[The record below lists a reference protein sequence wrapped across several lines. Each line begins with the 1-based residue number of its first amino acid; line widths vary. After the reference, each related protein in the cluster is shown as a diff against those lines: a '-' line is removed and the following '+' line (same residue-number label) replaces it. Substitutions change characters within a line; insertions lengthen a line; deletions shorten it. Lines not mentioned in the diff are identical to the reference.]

1 MLRILMKR
9 IVFNDCRVSG
19 KSADSSVLI
28 RVLNKIPS
36 APLVKNGAVIKYMNG
51 IAPQVLISQ
60 FL

>member
-1 MLRILMKR
+1 MKR